1 MNKKGRKE
9 ESEGK
14 RNSVSWG
21 VVTGENECFFSCF
34 LFLSLLLVS
43 VSSPFWDVRGFLAD
57 LLPDPE
63 SLEWV

>member
-9 ESEGK
+9 ETEGK

-21 VVTGENECFFSCF
+21 VVTGENECFLLFP
-34 LFLSLLLVS
+34 FLSLLLVS